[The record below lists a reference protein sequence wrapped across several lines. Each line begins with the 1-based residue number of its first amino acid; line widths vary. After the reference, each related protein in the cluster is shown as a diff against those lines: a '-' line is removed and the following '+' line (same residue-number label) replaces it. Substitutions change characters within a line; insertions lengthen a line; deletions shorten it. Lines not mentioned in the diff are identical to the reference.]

1 MNEKNVFPP
10 AAAEQAG
17 TFSELYSQHFYPAA
31 GAICDFPQVEA
42 TPFKIF
48 SLTKDDVNVSYGN
61 SAKIQ

>member
-1 MNEKNVFPP
+1 MDEKHSFPP
-10 AAAEQAG
+10 ATAEQAD
-17 TFSELYSQHFYPAA
+17 TFSELYSQHFYPAV
-31 GAICDFPQVEA
+31 GATCDFQQAEA